1 MKRTLFLLI
10 TIFMSFSALAEN
22 VSVAELRTAKT
33 TVLRQDYRQR
43 KVMAA
48 LYEVNRRMRRVAKD
62 KSKLSSEM
70 IALEPQI
77 EKNAEK
83 ISELEVQTVQ
93 KKKQIRDRM
102 LATYRMGNQGLLRT
116 LFSVTSAGELDRS
129 MKILSRVSKKDF
141 EMVKEFLAMQEL
153 LKKEKEN
160 LIAQETLLKTLSS
173 RLQEKE
179 TTLLEDQVGKGKL
192 LAQIRIA
199 KGRDLAK
206 LASLRKKTKVT
217 AEDEETREFYE
228 LLTRPSFFEQR
239 GFLQPPVAGPL
250 VRGYGYIRDRER
262 SVALAHKGHFY
273 RTVFGNDVQS
283 VFSGKVTFAEAIDG
297 FGTTVI

>member
-129 MKILSRVSKKDF
+129 LKILSRVSKKDF
-141 EMVKEFLAMQEL
+141 EMVKEFLAMQ
-153 LKKEKEN
+153 
-160 LIAQETLLKTLSS
+160 
-173 RLQEKE
+173 
-179 TTLLEDQVGKGKL
+179 
-192 LAQIRIA
+192 
-199 KGRDLAK
+199 
-206 LASLRKKTKVT
+206 
-217 AEDEETREFYE
+217 
-228 LLTRPSFFEQR
+228 
-239 GFLQPPVAGPL
+239 
-250 VRGYGYIRDRER
+250 
-262 SVALAHKGHFY
+262 
-273 RTVFGNDVQS
+273 
-283 VFSGKVTFAEAIDG
+283 
-297 FGTTVI
+297 